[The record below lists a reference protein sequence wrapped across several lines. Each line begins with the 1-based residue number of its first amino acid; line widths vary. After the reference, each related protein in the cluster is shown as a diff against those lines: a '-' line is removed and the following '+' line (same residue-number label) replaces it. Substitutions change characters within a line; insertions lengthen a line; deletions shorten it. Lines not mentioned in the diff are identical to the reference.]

1 MKFDKLIVKC
11 PRKNKD
17 LGIAIWGQFERKEE
31 GHAALHTK
39 HVYKSLGIRTMRR
52 WCRDKQT
59 DLEGRHLHTRSR
71 SQMAL
76 PLYKELRQAGRQ
88 TDGQISV

>member
-11 PRKNKD
+11 LRKNKD

-31 GHAALHTK
+31 GHAVLHTK

-52 WCRDKQT
+52 WYRDK
-59 DLEGRHLHTRSR
+59 
-71 SQMAL
+71 
-76 PLYKELRQAGRQ
+76 
-88 TDGQISV
+88 